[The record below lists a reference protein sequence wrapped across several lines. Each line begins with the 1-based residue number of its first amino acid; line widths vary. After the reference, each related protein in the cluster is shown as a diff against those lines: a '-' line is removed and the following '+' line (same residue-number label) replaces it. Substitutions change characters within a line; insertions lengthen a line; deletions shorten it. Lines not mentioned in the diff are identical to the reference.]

1 MKGKFCC
8 RKSIIPL
15 LAIVVSSVLSAQVRI
30 TDCNIKAPSHGTY
43 VVAHRGAHTGIPE
56 NSLPAY
62 SKAIELGCDFIE
74 IDVRTTKDGKFVSI
88 HNASVDEYVTGIK
101 GKVSDLSLA
110 ELRSLDIGIKTG
122 PEWKGTQIP
131 TFEEILELCRD
142 KIGIYLDLKAAPVTQ
157 LTDII
162 KLYGMEKDIIWY
174 IQASD
179 LKDINEL
186 KKSCPSC
193 ILMPDPG
200 SVYNI
205 ATTLEKF
212 KSCLLATD
220 MGELSSDFVRIA
232 HSRNAMVIT
241 DEKEGTEQEW
251 QKIIDWKADGIQTNS
266 PGELID
272 FLRTKRP

>member
-30 TDCNIKAPSHGTY
+30 TDCNIKAPVHDIY
-43 VVAHRGAHTGIPE
+43 VIAHRGAHNGIPE

-62 SKAIELGCDFIE
+62 NKAIELGCDFVE
-74 IDVRTTKDGKFVSI
+74 IDVRTTKDGKFVSC
-88 HNASVDEYVTGIK
+88 HNASVDEYVSGIK
-101 GKVSDLSLA
+101 GKVRELSLA

-122 PEWKGTQIP
+122 PEWKGTKIP
-131 TFEEILELCRD
+131 TFEEILELCRG
-142 KIGIYLDLKAAPVTQ
+142 KIGIYLDLKAAPVAQ

-162 KLYGMEKDIIWY
+162 KLYGMEKDIVWY
-174 IQASD
+174 IPASD

-186 KKSCPSC
+186 KNSCPSC

-200 SVYNI
+200 SEKNI
-205 ATTLEKF
+205 ATTLEKY

-220 MGELSSDFVRIA
+220 MEELSSDFVRIA
-232 HSRNAMVIT
+232 HSKNALVIA
-241 DEKEGTEQEW
+241 DEKEGTENEW
-251 QKIIDWKADGIQTNS
+251 QKIIEWKTDGIQTNS
-266 PGELID
+266 PGELIN
-272 FLRTKRP
+272 FLKSIKP